1 MAHLF
6 VGMSRILTYL
16 FLALPAAHGL
26 MMQPI
31 ARAPARARPAA
42 MLVPELATS
51 LDIGPVLDAPS
62 LPTVAALAD
71 NALSAFDVTGLSSK
85 DQAIVLTV
93 YGVVAAGS
101 VFAVRFL
108 FGLLV
113 QVAKLGLQV
122 GIVVALFDF
131 FGIVPPP

>member
-1 MAHLF
+1 
-6 VGMSRILTYL
+6 
-16 FLALPAAHGL
+16 
-26 MMQPI
+26 
-31 ARAPARARPAA
+31 